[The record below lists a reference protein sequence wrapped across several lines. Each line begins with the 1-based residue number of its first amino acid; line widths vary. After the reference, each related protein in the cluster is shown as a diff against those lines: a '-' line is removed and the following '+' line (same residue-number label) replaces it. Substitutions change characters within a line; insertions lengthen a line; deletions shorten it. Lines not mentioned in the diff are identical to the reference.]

1 MLDEPQ
7 LDPMGSIVLE
17 ARADADLAALT
28 GSRIRGFEPAPGDA
42 RGPGDYQAFVVIA
55 ALSVPIHPRV
65 PVTWAEYGVS
75 CYGSTAQN
83 AWAVWAAFAKAFH
96 ATTPR
101 VRASNGL
108 GIYRTAV
115 TSGGE
120 QGTDPD
126 TGQPVVRGSIQ
137 VIATAQAVTS

>member
-1 MLDEPQ
+1 MLDAPQ
-7 LDPMGSIVLE
+7 LDPMGSLILE
-17 ARADADLAALT
+17 ARADADVTALV
-28 GSRIRGFEPAPGDA
+28 GARVRGFEPAPGDA
-42 RGPGDYQAFVVIA
+42 KGAGDYQAFIVLS

-65 PVTWAEYGVS
+65 PVTWAEYGVA

-83 AWAVWAAFAKAFH
+83 AWAVWAALARVFH

-101 VRASNGL
+101 VREANGL

-126 TGQPVVRGSIQ
+126 TGQPVVRGVIQ
-137 VIATAQAVTS
+137 VIATAQAVTA